1 VVCVWLSGCAAR
13 QAGPTFPNS
22 GTAGDARLPGEQGTP
37 AADSLDAFIGKV
49 RRLAANA
56 RPVQVQGETIEQRDP
71 RLAAALL
78 AATTMQTPEAYRA
91 AAREYRRLGVFDK
104 AHEYL
109 NRALALGRRD
119 GATYD
124 ALARIWRDSGFPH
137 LALGDAYRAVF
148 YAPDSAIV
156 RNTLGTVF
164 QAIGLQQEARQQ
176 YETALGLDPTAAYA
190 LNNLCYGLILDG
202 AAVAAVKACQRAL
215 ETDPTFAVA
224 RNNLAIAYAAT
235 GDTVRAREAFAQA
248 GDEASMLYNVGIV
261 HLARREYRAAADAFQ
276 AAQRVRPSRQVATR
290 IRQAIALSEAGGAE

>member
-1 VVCVWLSGCAAR
+1 
-13 QAGPTFPNS
+13 
-22 GTAGDARLPGEQGTP
+22 
-37 AADSLDAFIGKV
+37 
-49 RRLAANA
+49 
-56 RPVQVQGETIEQRDP
+56 
-71 RLAAALL
+71 
-78 AATTMQTPEAYRA
+78 MQTPEAYRA

-137 LALGDAYRAVF
+137 LALGDAHRAVF
-148 YAPDSAIV
+148 YAPDSPIV

-164 QAIGLQQEARQQ
+164 QAIGLRQEARQQ
-176 YETALGLDPTAAYA
+176 YEAALRLDPTASYA

-202 AAVAAVKACQRAL
+202 AAVNAVKACQRAL

-235 GDTVRAREAFAQA
+235 GDTERAREAFAQA
-248 GDEASMLYNVGIV
+248 GDEASTLYNVGIV
-261 HLARREYRAAADAFQ
+261 HLARREFSEAADAFQ